1 MLDYQYA
8 DITRLTGDSNW
19 VYTTQGQRLLSS
31 LAKFYQRR
39 MKFGGRERTLHLY
52 RESDKLGKV
61 YEVIDRKVVTTGTYY
76 SYPPKLAG
84 AKKHVLFRLRDL
96 ASLLQIRPGSGSSG
110 VISKRCKQGDFYD
123 GRVKPFV
130 CPVCGGNGQVPA
142 GFYSQTTGRWSSSST
157 ASEVCRSCQGTGV
170 VWRKA

>member
-1 MLDYQYA
+1 MLSLIQEAKQAQSTVIRVGDRVVVTVPEFVERVGYPLSFEDAKRWVLDYQYA

-76 SYPPKLAG
+76 SDPPELAG
-84 AKKHVLFRLRDL
+84 AKKHVLFKLRDP
-96 ASLLQIRPGSGSSG
+96 ASLLQIRPAGWTGLW
-110 VISKRCKQGDFYD
+110 IERCNIK
-123 GRVKPFV
+123 KM
-130 CPVCGGNGQVPA
+130 
-142 GFYSQTTGRWSSSST
+142 
-157 ASEVCRSCQGTGV
+157 
-170 VWRKA
+170 